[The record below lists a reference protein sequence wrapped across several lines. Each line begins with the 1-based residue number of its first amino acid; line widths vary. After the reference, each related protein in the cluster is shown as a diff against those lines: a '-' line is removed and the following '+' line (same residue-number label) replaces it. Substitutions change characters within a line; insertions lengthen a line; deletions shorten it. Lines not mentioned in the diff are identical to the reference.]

1 MHSSAGTTY
10 TGLSPTN
17 VSSSGSGAVLTIILY
32 GTTNVYSQSTVAVT
46 VTTAGSGYAV
56 GDTVKVVGSSLGGS
70 SPANDLTLTI
80 TAIAQGVEGGERLFA
95 IPVSTTNQGVLDL
108 TKVKQ
113 IGNSAIPGRGTYPNG
128 PEILAIQVTC
138 LVAGTSPT
146 ADIQISYTE
155 TQA

>member
-1 MHSSAGTTY
+1 
-10 TGLSPTN
+10 
-17 VSSSGSGAVLTIILY
+17 VLTIVLY
-32 GTTNVYSQSTVAVT
+32 GTTTVYSQATVAVT

-56 GDTVKVVGSSLGGS
+56 GDTVKIAGNSLGGAT
-70 SPANDLTLTI
+70 PANDLTLTI
-80 TAIAQGVEGGERLFA
+80 TAIAQGVSGGERLFA
-95 IPVSTTNQGVLDL
+95 VPVDTIQGGMLDL

-138 LVAGTSPT
+138 LVSGTNPT
-146 ADIQISYTE
+146 ADIQLSYTE